1 MKLKA
6 RYFGFFLL
14 SSLALLSCK
23 EAAEG
28 VDQTADQLTGK
39 NQIEKKKQIEADLKN
54 INQQHNKQLEDATKS
69 E

>member
-6 RYFGFFLL
+6 EYFGFCLIGAL
-14 SSLALLSCK
+14 TLLSCK

-39 NQIEKKKQIEADLKN
+39 NQVKQMKKAEADLNN
-54 INQQHNKQLEDATKS
+54 INKQHNKQLEEATK
-69 E
+69 EN

>member
-6 RYFGFFLL
+6 RHFGFFLL
-14 SSLALLSCK
+14 SAFALLSCK

-28 VDQTADQLTGK
+28 IDQTADQLTGK

-54 INQQHNKQLEDATKS
+54 INQQHNKQLEDATGDK
-69 E
+69 

>member
-6 RYFGFFLL
+6 KYFGFCLIGAL
-14 SSLALLSCK
+14 SLLSCK

-39 NQIEKKKQIEADLKN
+39 NQIKQLKKTEAQLND
-54 INQQHNKQLEDATKS
+54 INKQHNKQLEEATK
-69 E
+69 EK

>member
-6 RYFGFFLL
+6 KYFGFLL
-14 SSLALLSCK
+14 VSVLALLSCK

-39 NQIEKKKQIEADLKN
+39 NQIEKKKQIELDLKN
-54 INQQHNKQLEDATKS
+54 INQQHNKQLEDAAKS

>member
-6 RYFGFFLL
+6 KYFGFCLL
-14 SSLALLSCK
+14 GALALFSCK

-39 NQIEKKKQIEADLKN
+39 NQIKQMKKTEADLN
-54 INQQHNKQLEDATKS
+54 SINKQHNKQLEEATK
-69 E
+69 EN